1 MKRACIALVL
11 LATACSAKDMT
22 KNLTD
27 GPSAPP
33 PPARAQAPVEVDA
46 GPPPVH
52 KGMEYSENDF
62 VESDRNRDPF
72 RNYGGPVDNT
82 ANPPVKPQ
90 YEVKLAD
97 YAVDEL
103 KLVAIVLAG
112 DGGRAMFL
120 DPKGKGHVLM
130 RGAYVGKPDLVRVG
144 GAQGPEF
151 QIHWRV
157 DRIRDGDVVLIRV
170 DPANQSIPPATRVIS
185 LHPEADKLKP
195 G

>member
-1 MKRACIALVL
+1 
-11 LATACSAKDMT
+11 
-22 KNLTD
+22 
-27 GPSAPP
+27 
-33 PPARAQAPVEVDA
+33 VDT
-46 GPPPVH
+46 
-52 KGMEYSENDF
+52 
-62 VESDRNRDPF
+62 
-72 RNYGGPVDNT
+72 T

-97 YAVDEL
+97 YAIDEL